1 MLFRAATFF
10 VLLALLSAARAGSN
24 EAILVRLY
32 HAQNEG
38 VEDDLKDDE
47 PIKKSLIEILGYLRY
62 HQLGTSYARLDTTE
76 AQWLLPSSAF
86 FLQFRVSDPKT
97 SAYRFEL
104 YQDKQPILGG
114 EFIPKPK
121 IPLIITG
128 PMYDRGKLVMV
139 MTICLKKDIPEEHLK
154 QAEVIQTKAETK
166 AASAGTK

>member
-1 MLFRAATFF
+1 MLIRAATLFL
-10 VLLALLSAARAGSN
+10 LLAWSEVQAGSN

-38 VEDDLKDDE
+38 VKDDLRDDE

-62 HQLGTSYARLDTTE
+62 HQLGSSYARLDTSE

-86 FLQFRVSDPKT
+86 FLQFTVSDPAT

-139 MTICLKKDIPEEHLK
+139 MTICLKKDIPAEHLRPT
-154 QAEVIQTKAETK
+154 EVMKVKAETRP
-166 AASAGTK
+166 AAEKD